1 MRRIV
6 LLLILPAVLPVAMP
20 ALASE
25 MVLGV
30 HGGYGAY
37 SQEDLNEV
45 IGLINGRVGDE
56 AVGEVKG
63 GFEYGA
69 HFGLRINATTIL
81 GVSYARLDAAT
92 AGAGEGETLDVSVP
106 AACWLAFINWLPDS
120 DSVGRIGL
128 GADAGFV
135 TVDGYSRYTSVDQGV
150 DDYET
155 FAGKGLFLSLYVLG
169 DLALSESFSLLASGG
184 FRLAQVPDITVNGAS
199 SSSDLDYSGV
209 FVRVG
214 LRYAP

>member
-1 MRRIV
+1 MRLVV
-6 LLLILPAVLPVAMP
+6 LLLILPVVLAAAGP
-20 ALASE
+20 AAGSE
-25 MVLGV
+25 IVLGV

-45 IGLINGRVGDE
+45 IGLINGRVGHE

-81 GVSYARLDAAT
+81 GVGYARLDAAT
-92 AGAGEGETLDVSVP
+92 SGEGGGETLDVSVP
-106 AACWLAFINWLPDS
+106 ADCWLAFINWLPDS

-135 TVDGYSRYTSVDQGV
+135 TADGYSRYTSTNPVV
-150 DDYET
+150 DDAET
-155 FAGKGLFLSLYVLG
+155 FSGRGLFLSLYVLG
-169 DLALSESFSLLASGG
+169 DLALGETFSLLAGGG
-184 FRLAQVPDITVNGAS
+184 FRLAQVPDISVNGAAS
-199 SSSDLDYSGV
+199 GSDLDYSGV
-209 FVRVG
+209 FLRVG